1 MLFHINTA
9 FVKEMFKTIDEDDDN
24 RLDAKELLVMVSA
37 AMETEIGADLQTAK
51 EVLEGAR
58 DEFGESNRCSF
69 LSYIKQLLYKVSYR
83 LWKNYADRGSVLCFF
98 LVLVNLFVGHYLE

>member
-24 RLDAKELLVMVSA
+24 RLDAGELLVMVSA

-83 LWKNYADRGSVLCFF
+83 LWRIMQIEDLCYVFF

>member
-1 MLFHINTA
+1 MLFHINIA

-24 RLDAKELLVMVSA
+24 RLDAGELLVMVSA

-58 DEFGESNRCSF
+58 DEFGESNCCSF
-69 LSYIKQLLYKVSYR
+69 LSYIKQLLYKVS
-83 LWKNYADRGSVLCFF
+83 
-98 LVLVNLFVGHYLE
+98 

>member
-24 RLDAKELLVMVSA
+24 RLDAGELLVMVSA

-58 DEFGESNRCSF
+58 DEFGESKTLFTWSGGPRSSGVSF
-69 LSYIKQLLYKVSYR
+69 FCFVSPR
-83 LWKNYADRGSVLCFF
+83 A
-98 LVLVNLFVGHYLE
+98 